1 MRNIEKTKTFTHI
14 GHKTYETHTKD
25 KQTNKNINKNIPPS
39 STEDSTLWHWDW
51 R

>member
-25 KQTNKNINKNIPPS
+25 KQINKQTNKTINKFKKNHTTHQIS
-39 STEDSTLWHWDW
+39 
-51 R
+51 